1 MVALIVI
8 LAIAIPIYVGTRPDP
23 TKISNLNPR
32 QRIIRAI
39 NESDSN
45 TVPVVQWD
53 PDLPFAQTAA
63 KIRHPIVLRN
73 TYATK
78 WKAMKK
84 WSPKYLQE
92 RMKDDS
98 CTVFYSND
106 PIFIYHETEGTLK
119 FEGGAPYHRT
129 SMTISQFFNKLQ
141 DSNDPAYYY
150 LIHPTTSPSISAD
163 FNTTLMELPS
173 QDKSESNIW
182 IGEKGVTAQTH
193 FDAQHNFYVQI
204 KGRKKWTLFP
214 PSSWKGLYL
223 YPFLH
228 QGDRQSQVPIEG
240 NPEKFPRYSEVQDKK
255 IELILEEGDMLYLPP
270 FWFHRVE
277 TLDHV
282 TVSIN
287 TWTNAEEYYILTRAF
302 SSHIPLDESWD
313 QEDNAIAMTLF
324 LKFILKG
331 VLDNPAKFVRELIE
345 NRYTPIYGRNFD
357 GIPLALNTCTNPEE
371 RNAAENVLKEPIWPF
386 VENLLE
392 PFRTFKLKYPD
403 TFEICL
409 MNYVETI
416 ARVIGAENSHA
427 FLSLC
432 LEPAIQ

>member
-173 QDKSESNIW
+173 KTKVNPTSGSE
-182 IGEKGVTAQTH
+182 KKVLPLKLTLTH
-193 FDAQHNFYVQI
+193 STIFTS
-204 KGRKKWTLFP
+204 K
-214 PSSWKGLYL
+214 
-223 YPFLH
+223 
-228 QGDRQSQVPIEG
+228 
-240 NPEKFPRYSEVQDKK
+240 
-255 IELILEEGDMLYLPP
+255 
-270 FWFHRVE
+270 
-277 TLDHV
+277 
-282 TVSIN
+282 
-287 TWTNAEEYYILTRAF
+287 
-302 SSHIPLDESWD
+302 
-313 QEDNAIAMTLF
+313 
-324 LKFILKG
+324 LK
-331 VLDNPAKFVRELIE
+331 
-345 NRYTPIYGRNFD
+345 
-357 GIPLALNTCTNPEE
+357 EE
-371 RNAAENVLKEPIWPF
+371 RSGPCFLLQVGKVQRQLQLEN
-386 VENLLE
+386 
-392 PFRTFKLKYPD
+392 
-403 TFEICL
+403 
-409 MNYVETI
+409 
-416 ARVIGAENSHA
+416 
-427 FLSLC
+427 
-432 LEPAIQ
+432 